1 LSDADALLGALD
13 RLIAKKRDLK
23 QAAMQQLLTGQSRL
37 PGFPGEWEKG
47 FVQDVILGYFCGPSP
62 TCEERNI
69 DDDIEWGVLKTTAVT
84 KENGWN
90 WKAHK
95 VLPKAFWNKP
105 NLELKK
111 GTVVVT
117 KAGPRHRVGVTA
129 WVDFVPQRIIVS
141 GKMIGLRPN
150 PKKVVPLMLAS
161 AISTPAAQLFLDQR
175 TTGMAESQVNFENQ
189 ALLETPIRLPRIDE
203 QTAIAGVLS
212 DMDAELAALERRR
225 EKTRALKRAM
235 MQELLT
241 GKTRLV

>member
-1 LSDADALLGALD
+1 LSDVDALLGGLD
-13 RLIAKKRDLK
+13 RLIGKKRDLK

-37 PGFPGEWEKG
+37 PGFPGEWEEG

-117 KAGPRHRVGVTA
+117 KAGPRHRV
-129 WVDFVPQRIIVS
+129 DVPELHGHAVS
-141 GKMIGLRPN
+141 SRYGLARGAP
-150 PKKVVPLMLAS
+150 
-161 AISTPAAQLFLDQR
+161 R
-175 TTGMAESQVNFENQ
+175 R
-189 ALLETPIRLPRIDE
+189 RLPPQLGSTSRGT
-203 QTAIAGVLS
+203 QPTFARLPTCSRAGS
-212 DMDAELAALERRR
+212 
-225 EKTRALKRAM
+225 
-235 MQELLT
+235 
-241 GKTRLV
+241 RL